1 MEEREVADLGGQQP
15 NSVGDVFLDPRGGHA
30 GRLLGLFTSL
40 PDADRDNLVVTGVD
54 QSVVHEAGLPD
65 EGRQDALLGNA
76 GDLVEAALGQVVGRD
91 SGVLHVY
98 SFAPDA
104 AKSIR
109 NGFADGTP
117 SFEGPEDQTI
127 RSFAAVGA

>member
-15 NSVGDVFLDPRGGHA
+15 NPVGDVLLDPGGGHA

-54 QSVVHEAGLPD
+54 QSVVHEARLPD
-65 EGRQDALLGNA
+65 EGRQDALLGDT
-76 GDLVEAALGQVVGRD
+76 GQLVEAALGQVVGRD

-104 AKSIR
+104 
-109 NGFADGTP
+109 T
-117 SFEGPEDQTI
+117 
-127 RSFAAVGA
+127 RSTR